1 MIEPDDCLRLLASDE
16 IGRLAVVAGNT
27 ATVVPVNYPLC
38 GQWKASPTD
47 EHSMQDEYLASPT
60 GRAPTAACRER
71 QAERRP
77 WRARHPRT
85 LLWHDDPSRVGLPLA
100 MGLAATARVG

>member
-1 MIEPDDCLRLLASDE
+1 MTEHDDCLRPLASDE

-27 ATVVPVNYPLC
+27 ATVVPVNYPRT
-38 GQWKASPTD
+38 GTWKASPTD
-47 EHSMQDEYLASPT
+47 YSMQDEYLASPT

-71 QAERRP
+71 KAERRP
-77 WRARHPRT
+77 WRARPPRT

-100 MGLAATARVG
+100 MGLAATARAG